1 MTGRVSSSERT
12 PGGNWRRVV
21 PLAAWSVASGVA
33 LGIAVRLAMRFVAL
47 EACVPHGFSLGG
59 SLEVVAAATLVGTP
73 LTAAFL
79 AMPPRLTA
87 AARCPGLL
95 LSLGLFAL
103 LALLPPPAAR
113 SALADT
119 PDTPAATAAAF
130 ALCFVAWG
138 VALDRI
144 ARRRATAQHRLSP
157 R

>member
-1 MTGRVSSSERT
+1 MTGRVSSTERT
-12 PGGNWRRVV
+12 QGGSWRRVV
-21 PLAAWSVASGVA
+21 PLTLWSVASGVA

-47 EACVPHGFSLGG
+47 EACVPQGFSVGG
-59 SLEVVAAATLVGTP
+59 SLEVVVATTLVGAP

-79 AMPPRLTA
+79 AVPPRLAA

-95 LSLGLFAL
+95 VSLSLFAL
-103 LALLPPPAAR
+103 LALLPPSAAR

-144 ARRRATAQHRLSP
+144 ARRRATARHPLSA